1 MKGKSKVLLVLIAVC
16 AALLFTGT
24 TALADT
30 TVDCPNGAEC
40 TTHAAAIDSTHYDT
54 LEDALDAAAAS
65 TEQTIVILNDTT
77 FATAKTI
84 AEGITLTIDLN
95 GKTVIASSAITN
107 NGTLTIEDSTAKAD
121 DISGGSGAWKSSV
134 NNAIINNGTLTID
147 GAKITTSGSITIAM
161 RTNSSLVMESGTVT
175 GAGYTI
181 YSSSATAN
189 VAIKKGV
196 INASSNLFSTKSPAM
211 TVVIGEYGADD
222 DTVIIGERL
231 ALNKLNLTIH
241 CGDIKQFS
249 GTYNPETMQINC
261 KLRNTASLVLP
272 AGYFLSEDRDEK
284 GVYYTLAVL
293 AEENAGAKI
302 ETAAGATDFYADAAS
317 AVAALQSGDKLT
329 LLKEYDGTLKL
340 DVAGVNIDLGGNRIG
355 KLDINVYTPSD
366 LPRGEMESIS
376 VSDGEIG
383 ELIASTDD
391 SRYYYYLNL
400 AENVTIENLDLKRAY
415 APYSE
420 ATLALM
426 GTESPVYYFN
436 NDEGVRCLT
445 FGTTI
450 ALELSPDRTAY
461 LAQDY
466 TGDAILGV
474 SVSGTIDLD
483 GHTFTSSA
491 EEVLTTDINQ
501 TLIVRNGSLVNNGG
515 GDIVVTQIPSSAG
528 EVINSELILEN
539 VEMVG
544 TGTFGIVTHGNATD
558 ITVKLKNSSISGG
571 PSVGI
576 YFPSADSVLTIDN
589 SDITAGTGIGIKGGT
604 LNIIGDSNIHATG
617 ERRDPT
623 TPEGSGI
630 NSTGDAIYV
639 EANYGRETIVNIES
653 GSFVSDNAEAV
664 RMLFDE
670 SAPANQYE
678 VEASGGEFSTPLLEE
693 YLADDL
699 KYELKSD
706 KDTYSYYPT
715 IGEAIDAA
723 TEQGGVISSVGQD
736 PAATTHT
743 VALDYDYRGLENLSV
758 EVAHE
763 TEFTLPDATRSG
775 YDLVGWEDEDGDTY
789 DVGDE
794 IEITRDREFTAIWE
808 EIDEGEYR
816 IRIVVTGNGSV
827 ESSDNY
833 ADEGDRI
840 TLTVDPDR
848 GYELYSL
855 TITDASGDRVS
866 YRDRGDGEYTFT
878 MPDSRVT
885 VRAIFVEINEGLP
898 FVDVASNAWYYDAVE
913 YVYDNDLFEGMSAY
927 IFGPNE
933 PMNRGMLVTVLYRLE
948 GEPRVNGD
956 NNFSDVGDNLWYS
969 DAVVWANSHGI
980 VEGYNGSFRPLD
992 NISREEMAAVIYRYA
1007 VYKGLD
1013 VVTLEENLGGFVD
1026 GSEVS
1031 DWAVQ
1036 SMNWAVGQ
1044 GVLHGKGANNLDPQ
1058 GIATRA
1064 EVAQILMNYLER

>member
-1 MKGKSKVLLVLIAVC
+1 MKRKSKVLLVLIAVC

-40 TTHAAAIDSTHYDT
+40 TTHAAAIGSTHYDT
-54 LEDALDAAAAS
+54 LEEALDAVAAS
-65 TEQTIVILNDTT
+65 TEQPIVILNDTT

-95 GKTVIASSAITN
+95 GKTVIASRTITN
-107 NGTLTIEDSTAKAD
+107 SGTLTIKDSTAEAD

-134 NNAIINNGTLTID
+134 NPAIENYGTLTVD
-147 GAKITTSGSITIAM
+147 GAKITNTSYMAIATRSSSSVTIKSGTLTGSSYSIYARSGSGAVIDIEKGILNG
-161 RTNSSLVMESGTVT
+161 RFLGSDVT
-175 GAGYTI
+175 A
-181 YSSSATAN
+181 
-189 VAIKKGV
+189 
-196 INASSNLFSTKSPAM
+196 
-211 TVVIGEYGADD
+211 
-222 DTVIIGERL
+222 
-231 ALNKLNLTIH
+231 LNLTIGNYGSADDTVVINGIVNLKEAH
-241 CGDIKQFS
+241 IITVNCGDIKQFS

-261 KLRNTASLVLP
+261 KLRNTTSLVLP
-272 AGYFLSEDRDEK
+272 AGYFLSEGSDDN
-284 GVYYTLAVL
+284 GVYYTIEVL
-293 AEENAGAKI
+293 DEENAGAKI
-302 ETAAGATDFYADAAS
+302 ETAAGDTAFYGDAAS
-317 AVAALQSGDKLT
+317 AAAALQTGDKLT
-329 LLKEYDGTLKL
+329 ILKEYADTL
-340 DVAGVNIDLGGNRIG
+340 DIATEGISIDLGGNRIDTLEINLSTQG
-355 KLDINVYTPSD
+355 KQE
-366 LPRGEMESIS
+366 GELAAVS
-376 VSDGEIG
+376 VSNGTVD
-383 ELIASTDD
+383 ELIAGTRD
-391 SRYYYYLNL
+391 SRYYFFLDLADNVNIEQLNL
-400 AENVTIENLDLKRAY
+400 KNAY
-415 APYSE
+415 ATYSDE
-420 ATLALM
+420 LLPEMKDVPTYSF
-426 GTESPVYYFN
+426 T
-436 NDEGVRCLT
+436 NDENVRCLT
-445 FGTTI
+445 SSTTI
-450 ALELSPDRTAY
+450 ALELSPDHIAY

-466 TGDAILGV
+466 TGSEKIGV
-474 SVSGTIDLD
+474 GISGTIDL
-483 GHTFTSSA
+483 GGNTFASSSDS
-491 EEVLTTDINQ
+491 VLSTQVDQ

-515 GDIVVTQIPSSAG
+515 GDIVVTQIPGLPGQDLPVA
-528 EVINSELILEN
+528 INCDLTLEN
-539 VEMVG
+539 VDMIGEG
-544 TGTFGIVTHGNATD
+544 SFGIVTHGNSTNVNVTLRD
-558 ITVKLKNSSISGG
+558 CSISGA
-571 PSVGI
+571 PNVGI

-678 VEASGGEFSTPLLEE
+678 VEVSGGSYSSPVAEE
-693 YLADDL
+693 YLADSIN
-699 KYELKSD
+699 YELNSGD
-706 KDTYSYYPT
+706 GYSYY
-715 IGEAIDAA
+715 ADLDDAMDAA
-723 TEQGGVISSVGQD
+723 APGDEIKTVNQAPATE
-736 PAATTHT
+736 THT
-743 VALDYDYRGLENLSV
+743 VTLDYDVRSMADTVV
-758 EVAHE
+758 EVADE

-898 FVDVASNAWYYDAVE
+898 FVDVSSNAWYYDAVE

-956 NNFSDVGDNLWYS
+956 NTFSDVGDNLWYS

-992 NISREEMAAVIYRYA
+992 NINREEMAAVMYRYA

-1064 EVAQILMNYLER
+1064 EVAQILMNYLEG

>member
-1 MKGKSKVLLVLIAVC
+1 MKRKSKVLLVLIAVC

-134 NNAIINNGTLTID
+134 NPAIANYGTLTID
-147 GAKITTSGSITIAM
+147 GAKISANGM
-161 RTNSSLVMESGTVT
+161 VVSLYDDASMLMESGTLDST
-175 GAGYTI
+175 SYAI
-181 YSSSATAN
+181 YSYSSKTNAT
-189 VAIKKGV
+189 IKKGIIES
-196 INASSNLFSTKSPAM
+196 INNFPNSAM
-211 TVVIGEYGADD
+211 SLVIGEENAAD
-222 DTVIIGERL
+222 DTVIIGDRL
-231 ALNKLNLTIH
+231 SLNKLVQLTIH

-272 AGYFLSEDRDEK
+272 AGYFLSEGSDET
-284 GVYYTLAVL
+284 GVYYTIAVL
-293 AEENAGAKI
+293 DEENAGAKI
-302 ETAAGATDFYADAAS
+302 ETAAGVTDFYADAAS

-400 AENVTIENLDLKRAY
+400 AEDVTVENLDLKRAY

-445 FGTTI
+445 FSTTI
-450 ALELSPDRTAY
+450 ALELSPDHTAY
-461 LAQDY
+461 LAQEY

-558 ITVKLKNSSISGG
+558 ITVTLKNSSISGG

-678 VEASGGEFSTPLLEE
+678 VEVSGGSYSSPVAEE
-693 YLADDL
+693 YLADSIN
-699 KYELKSD
+699 YELNSGD
-706 KDTYSYYPT
+706 GYSYYPT

-743 VALDYDYRGLENLSV
+743 VALDYDYYGLENLSV
-758 EVAHE
+758 EVADE

-789 DVGDE
+789 DVGDRVT
-794 IEITRDREFTAIWE
+794 IREDMTFTAIWE

-833 ADEGDRI
+833 ADEGDKI

-898 FVDVASNAWYYDAVE
+898 FVDVSSNAWYYDAVE

-956 NNFSDVGDNLWYS
+956 NTFSDVGDNLWYS

-992 NISREEMAAVIYRYA
+992 NINREEMAAVMYRYA

>member
-1 MKGKSKVLLVLIAVC
+1 MFMKGKSKVLLVLIAVC

-24 TALADT
+24 TALADGEVT
-30 TVDCPNGAEC
+30 LHVDPATDEGYPAPDRAEGAVYN
-40 TTHAAAIDSTHYDT
+40 TLDDAISKANAND
-54 LEDALDAAAAS
+54 
-65 TEQTIVILNDTT
+65 TIVIDDNM
-77 FATAKTI
+77 TI
-84 AEGITLTIDLN
+84 DKVVIIDKSIVLDLGGNTLTIGDNVKDRSALQFTAGKSQLKNGQIIDERGETASVSAWIAVHVKDSVLSVSDMTIQSDCTQTITYPIRVEASGNNDAELILN
-95 GKTVIASSAITN
+95 DGTVISESGANGTNGTYGVTLFGSNADGTASLTVNSGVTITSSLFAISGSGTKDN
-107 NGTLTIEDSTAKAD
+107 TVVTINGGTITSLNAHAIYYPQEGDLTINGGTLTGVGGVQYCGSGKVTITGGTIRATGAYTKFPTKSSDQGDGSIDDGAALSLISRGGGYQDEEAKVEVSITGGNLISENNAAVTSYRYAKINGSWTTDVDDSVKSSLETVDIEGGNFTGSEEKGVFEILESSED
-121 DISGGSGAWKSSV
+121 DAYNISGGS
-134 NNAIINNGTLTID
+134 
-147 GAKITTSGSITIAM
+147 
-161 RTNSSLVMESGTVT
+161 
-175 GAGYTI
+175 
-181 YSSSATAN
+181 YSS
-189 VAIKKGV
+189 
-196 INASSNLFSTKSPAM
+196 P
-211 TVVIGEYGADD
+211 
-222 DTVIIGERL
+222 
-231 ALNKLNLTIH
+231 
-241 CGDIKQFS
+241 
-249 GTYNPETMQINC
+249 
-261 KLRNTASLVLP
+261 
-272 AGYFLSEDRDEK
+272 
-284 GVYYTLAVL
+284 
-293 AEENAGAKI
+293 
-302 ETAAGATDFYADAAS
+302 
-317 AVAALQSGDKLT
+317 
-329 LLKEYDGTLKL
+329 
-340 DVAGVNIDLGGNRIG
+340 
-355 KLDINVYTPSD
+355 
-366 LPRGEMESIS
+366 
-376 VSDGEIG
+376 
-383 ELIASTDD
+383 
-391 SRYYYYLNL
+391 
-400 AENVTIENLDLKRAY
+400 
-415 APYSE
+415 
-420 ATLALM
+420 
-426 GTESPVYYFN
+426 
-436 NDEGVRCLT
+436 
-445 FGTTI
+445 
-450 ALELSPDRTAY
+450 
-461 LAQDY
+461 
-466 TGDAILGV
+466 GDA
-474 SVSGTIDLD
+474 
-483 GHTFTSSA
+483 
-491 EEVLTTDINQ
+491 
-501 TLIVRNGSLVNNGG
+501 
-515 GDIVVTQIPSSAG
+515 
-528 EVINSELILEN
+528 
-539 VEMVG
+539 
-544 TGTFGIVTHGNATD
+544 
-558 ITVKLKNSSISGG
+558 K
-571 PSVGI
+571 
-576 YFPSADSVLTIDN
+576 
-589 SDITAGTGIGIKGGT
+589 
-604 LNIIGDSNIHATG
+604 
-617 ERRDPT
+617 
-623 TPEGSGI
+623 
-630 NSTGDAIYV
+630 
-639 EANYGRETIVNIES
+639 
-653 GSFVSDNAEAV
+653 
-664 RMLFDE
+664 
-670 SAPANQYE
+670 
-678 VEASGGEFSTPLLEE
+678 
-693 YLADDL
+693 YLADSIN
-699 KYELKSD
+699 YELNSGD
-706 KDTYSYYPT
+706 GYSYYPT

-833 ADEGDRI
+833 ADEGDKI

-898 FVDVASNAWYYDAVE
+898 FVDVSSNAWYYDAVE

-992 NISREEMAAVIYRYA
+992 NINREEMAAVMYRYA

>member
-1 MKGKSKVLLVLIAVC
+1 MKVKSKLLLVLIAVC

-24 TALADT
+24 TALAATVENCENGDT
-30 TVDCPNGAEC
+30 C
-40 TTHAAAIDSTHYDT
+40 TEHAAAIDSTHYTT
-54 LEDALDAAAAS
+54 LEEAIAAAKS
-65 TEQTIVILNDTT
+65 GDKIVILND
-77 FATAKTI
+77 APLSTAQTI
-84 AEGITLTIDLN
+84 AEGVTLTIDLN
-95 GKTVIASSAITN
+95 GKTVTASKGITN
-107 NGTLTIEDSTAKAD
+107 KGILTIEDSTAAAD
-121 DISGGSGAWKSSV
+121 SISGGNGEWTSSV

-147 GAKITTSGSITIAM
+147 GAKITTSSSITIAM

-175 GAGYTI
+175 GDGSTI
-181 YSSSATAN
+181 SSSSSTAN
-189 VAIKKGV
+189 VTIKKGV
-196 INASSNLFSTKSPAM
+196 INAPSTLFSTNPPAM

-231 ALNKLNLTIH
+231 ALNNLNLTIH
-241 CGDIKQFS
+241 CGDIKQFN

-272 AGYFLSEDRDEK
+272 AGYSLSESSDEK
-284 GVYYTLAVL
+284 GVYYTIADL

-302 ETAAGATDFYADAAS
+302 ETAAGATDFYADAAY

-391 SRYYYYLNL
+391 SRYYYYLDL
-400 AENVTIENLDLKRAY
+400 AEDVTVENLDLKRAY

-445 FGTTI
+445 FSTTI

-491 EEVLTTDINQ
+491 DKVLTTNINQ
-501 TLIVRNGSLVNNGG
+501 TLFVRNGSLVNNGG

-528 EVINSELILEN
+528 EVINSELTLEN

-664 RMLFDE
+664 RMLFDD
-670 SAPANQYE
+670 SAPADQYE
-678 VEASGGEFSTPLLEE
+678 VEASGGEFSTPLPEE

-699 KYELKSD
+699 KYELKND
-706 KDTYSYYPT
+706 NDTYSYYPT

-743 VALDYDYRGLENLSV
+743 VALDYDYSKLENLSV
-758 EVAHE
+758 ILAEG
-763 TEFTLPDATRSG
+763 TEFPLPDATRSG
-775 YDLVGWEDEDGDTY
+775 YDLEGWEDADGNIY
-789 DVGDE
+789 DVGDTV
-794 IEITRDREFTAIWE
+794 EITDDISFTAIW
-808 EIDEGEYR
+808 DEVSRGDYR
-816 IRIVVTGNGSV
+816 IQAVVSGEGSV
-827 ESSDNY
+827 SLSDKY

-840 TLTVDPDR
+840 TVTVDPDR
-848 GYELYSL
+848 GWELHSL
-855 TITDASGDRVS
+855 IIVDAYGDAVD
-866 YRDRGDGEYTFT
+866 YRDRGDGEYTFK

-885 VRAIFVEINEGLP
+885 VRAVFVEIGTLP
-898 FVDVASNAWYYDAVE
+898 FLDVNSGDWYYAAVQ
-913 YVYDNDLFEGMSAY
+913 YVYDNELFTGTSPY
-927 IFGPNE
+927 LFSPDQ
-933 PMNRGMLVTVLYRLE
+933 PMNRAMLVTVLYRLE
-948 GEPRVNGD
+948 GEPRVSDD
-956 NNFSDVGDNLWYS
+956 NPFVDVADGQWYS
-969 DAVVWANSHGI
+969 DAVIWADANGI
-980 VEGYNGSFRPLD
+980 IEGYGNGTFLPLQA
-992 NISREEMAAVIYRYA
+992 ISREQIATIIYRYA
-1007 VYKGLD
+1007 VSKGMAG
-1013 VVTLEENLGGFVD
+1013 VTTEENLAGFSD
-1026 GSEVS
+1026 AGTVS
-1031 DWAVQ
+1031 QWAVQ
-1036 SMNWAVGQ
+1036 AMNWAVGQ
-1044 GVLHGKGANNLDPQ
+1044 GVIQGNNSQLRPQ
-1058 GIATRA
+1058 GDATRA
-1064 EVAQILMNYLER
+1064 EVAQILLNYLER